1 MRTVFQLVQDFHKE
15 ARGEGLPIKWG
26 PSRGELGMLEFPADV
41 IPENI
46 KHIAQTKFQTEAT
59 SVEGIRRAI
68 NLLSDQAERAGASF
82 NPGFILAQVGSTIVE
97 VYGGAPVAWLD
108 AVELLISPDV
118 EWVGVHGSRK
128 LDINVSG
135 ELSGVISAGDKLGE
149 LLGDDWTINIVQG
162 ECKIQI
168 EDAQLCTAFFADAAE
183 LINQANAEIVPFY
196 VRMLSNSKIVMSGF
210 SDYSLAGDAITSAGK
225 LAELARPFAHWKEN
239 VIPTIEIAMDY
250 EPSPVADLWQGDSS
264 ETSEPFDDFERLLRE
279 EMLIPEI

>member
-1 MRTVFQLVQDFHKE
+1 
-15 ARGEGLPIKWG
+15 
-26 PSRGELGMLEFPADV
+26 MLEFPADV

-59 SVEGIRRAI
+59 SVEDIRRAI

-82 NPGFILAQVGSTIVE
+82 SPGFILAQVGSTIVE
-97 VYGGAPVAWLD
+97 VYGGVPVAWLD

-118 EWVGVHGSRK
+118 EWIGVHGSRK
-128 LDINVSG
+128 LDVNVSG
-135 ELSGVISAGDKLGE
+135 ELSGVISDGDKLGE
-149 LLGDDWTINIVQG
+149 LLGEDWTINIVHG
-162 ECKIQI
+162 EHKIQI
-168 EDAQLCTAFFADAAE
+168 EDARPSTAFLADATE
-183 LINQANAEIVPFY
+183 LINQANSEITPFY

-239 VIPTIEIAMDY
+239 IIPKIEIAMDY

-264 ETSEPFDDFERLLRE
+264 ETPEPFDDFERLLRE

>member
-26 PSRGELGMLEFPADV
+26 PSRGEFGMLEFPADV

-59 SVEGIRRAI
+59 SVEDIRRAI

-149 LLGDDWTINIVQG
+149 LLGDDWTINIVHG
-162 ECKIQI
+162 EYKIQI
-168 EDAQLCTAFFADAAE
+168 EDARPSTAFLADATE
-183 LINQANAEIVPFY
+183 LINQANSEIVPFH

-264 ETSEPFDDFERLLRE
+264 ETPEPFDDFERLLRE

>member
-1 MRTVFQLVQDFHKE
+1 
-15 ARGEGLPIKWG
+15 
-26 PSRGELGMLEFPADV
+26 MLEFPADV

-59 SVEGIRRAI
+59 SVEDIRRAI

-97 VYGGAPVAWLD
+97 VYGGVPTTWLD

-118 EWVGVHGSRK
+118 EWIGVHGSRK

-162 ECKIQI
+162 EHKIQI
-168 EDAQLCTAFFADAAE
+168 EDARPSAAFFAEAAE
-183 LINQANAEIVPFY
+183 LISQANAEIAPFH

-210 SDYSLAGDAITSAGK
+210 SDYSLASDAITSAGK
-225 LAELARPFAHWKEN
+225 LAELARPFAYWKEN

-250 EPSPVADLWQGDSS
+250 EPVPMADLWQANSSDSS
-264 ETSEPFDDFERLLRE
+264 ETPEPFDDFERLLRE
-279 EMLIPEI
+279 EILIPEF